1 MIQFGAVLI
10 AFVTG
15 AAWAQLDYADA
26 GTYQVSHSVTV
37 GGGARDV
44 EVWIPVPVDDP
55 GQTIEDLKLQPETAQ
70 LVTDDSQ
77 TVTLARLRPQG
88 AQGEARLTVSYT
100 ARLRRPAFDKAAS
113 AQMDFGPYDPESPE
127 VRDYTVPRSRIES
140 DDPRIVELAR
150 QFAAEENP
158 YRRAW
163 AIYNHVI
170 DHSTY
175 VDAPAR
181 GALAM
186 LQTKVGCCA
195 DYAMLFVAICRA
207 AGIPAR
213 ECSGFVV
220 KGGGT
225 WHSWAEFYLPN
236 LGWIPC
242 DPQAGDSS
250 PEARE
255 LAFAEVSGP
264 PGVALAKRHD
274 ITVSGDGPTRT
285 APAIQDSM
293 VWGRGQ
299 IRAELRVL
307 DVTEPHYGVLL
318 AAGAATTL
326 RLDMSKEDL
335 LLACEEVREQGRAC
349 LSVAMSHR
357 RDGIAYAAVFGS
369 DDSGGRWQLYPEMT
383 RQQCDTLLAQAAQ
396 ARVMPAAMASCRVGE
411 ADAFT
416 IILKDDGGLSW
427 SALIGL
433 PQEQF
438 TQQVQAKIQAA
449 QIPAVLAAHDAGHG
463 LLGSAAFVP
472 LTPGSGLTV
481 KLWAPE
487 KQFHEELDGYGPDGY
502 RPVAICMAGKYPPL
516 YTVAATRGPGGP
528 EWDVEAGVT
537 AETLGELQADWEAR
551 GFGVAAVWAQ

>member
-1 MIQFGAVLI
+1 MIQFGALMI
-10 AFVTG
+10 ALLTG

-26 GTYQVSHSVTV
+26 GTYQVSHSVTIS
-37 GGGARDV
+37 GEARDL
-44 EVWIPVPVDDP
+44 EVWLPVPMDDP
-55 GQTIEDLKLQPETAQ
+55 GQTVEDVKLQPETAE
-70 LVTDDSQ
+70 LLTDDSK
-77 TVTLARLRPQG
+77 TVSIARLRLPRSE
-88 AQGEARLTVSYT
+88 GETKLSASYT
-100 ARLRRPAFDKAAS
+100 VHLRRPAFDKAAL
-113 AQMDFGPYDPESPE
+113 ARMDFGPYDPESPE

-150 QFAAEENP
+150 QFASDGNP

-170 DHSTY
+170 DQSSY

-181 GALAM
+181 GALPM
-186 LQTKVGCCA
+186 LQSKVGCCA

-207 AGIPAR
+207 TGIPAR

-264 PGVALAKRHD
+264 PGVALARRHD
-274 ITVSGDGPTRT
+274 ITIGGDGPTRT
-285 APAIQDSM
+285 APVIQDSM
-293 VWGRGQ
+293 VWGRGRT
-299 IRAELRVL
+299 RAELRVV
-307 DVTEPHYGVLL
+307 DVTAPHYGVLL
-318 AAGAATTL
+318 AAGPATTL

-335 LLACEEVREQGRAC
+335 VAACEEARGQGRRC
-349 LSVAMSHR
+349 LSVAMSR
-357 RDGIAYAAVFGS
+357 RHDGVLYAAVLGS
-369 DDSGGRWQLYPEMT
+369 DDSAGRWQLYPEMT
-383 RQQCDTLLAQAAQ
+383 RQQCDTLLAQARQAQ
-396 ARVMPAAMASCRVGE
+396 VMPAAMASCRAGE
-411 ADAFT
+411 ADLFT
-416 IILKDDGGLSW
+416 MILKDDGGLSW
-427 SALIGL
+427 SAVIGL
-433 PQEQF
+433 PEEQF

-449 QIPAVLAAHDAGHG
+449 QVPFVLAAHDAGHG
-463 LLGSAAFVP
+463 LVGSAAFVP

-487 KQFHEELDGYGPDGY
+487 KQFLEELDRYGPEGY
-502 RPVAICMAGKYPPL
+502 SPVAISVGGKYPPR
-516 YTVAATRGPGGP
+516 YTVAATRGEQAPQ
-528 EWDVEAGVT
+528 WDVETGVT
-537 AETLGELQADWEAR
+537 AEGLAELQAEWESR
-551 GFGVAAVWAQ
+551 GFGVVAVWAQ